1 MVNVPMCTNVVGSA
15 CAQKGRG
22 RSQYFEKMSVRNLL
36 MFSAHFSSRELGT
49 FLKFDQGL
57 SKLYVRKIFQKSDIT
72 SPLIPTHTCA
82 YQGVKNISFS
92 EKFACVLPRWFL
104 TKTLFYV
111 YVPDKN
117 IQIKKGGS
125 PGKTNRR
132 DRNGYY
138 NEVSLKYFSFFLSVN
153 IRLLPY
159 YSNIASYRSTN
170 KPTNKR

>member
-1 MVNVPMCTNVVGSA
+1 MYPYVPMLQRVLLHKREEGVVNILKNCLYVIYECSQPISQVENWALFRSLTKGS
-15 CAQKGRG
+15 
-22 RSQYFEKMSVRNLL
+22 
-36 MFSAHFSSRELGT
+36 
-49 FLKFDQGL
+49 

-82 YQGVKNISFS
+82 YQGVKNVSFS

>member
-1 MVNVPMCTNVVGSA
+1 MRV
-15 CAQKGRG
+15 
-22 RSQYFEKMSVRNLL
+22 
-36 MFSAHFSSRELGT
+36 
-49 FLKFDQGL
+49 
-57 SKLYVRKIFQKSDIT
+57 
-72 SPLIPTHTCA
+72 
-82 YQGVKNISFS
+82 
-92 EKFACVLPRWFL
+92 FACVLPRWSL

-125 PGKTNRR
+125 LGETKRR

-138 NEVSLKYFSFFLSVN
+138 NKVSLKYFSFFLSVN